1 MTIERIEIYQAPVKL
16 KETFVIALGPMEYAN
31 NVLVVISTGSGIT
44 GYGECSPFMT
54 INGESMETAFYVGK
68 YLARALLAM
77 DPLDIESCSVA
88 MDKVIYGNSS
98 IKSAFDMA
106 LYDIAAREAGLP
118 LYAYL
123 GGNNGKKLYTDYTV
137 SLGKPEKMAKDAL
150 IIKEAG
156 YQSIKVKLGESKDAD
171 IERIKRIRE
180 AVGPGIPLRIDANQ
194 GWGTDEAIE
203 TLKALGPYN
212 IQFCEEPIPRWN
224 YTELGRVNQESPIP
238 VMADESCADHHDAK
252 RLIALDACPLFNLK
266 LGKSSG
272 IFKALKIIRLAEQA
286 GIKMQVGGFLES
298 RLAFTA
304 SAHLALASEHI
315 EYCDFDSP
323 LMLNE
328 DPVIGGLTYHQ
339 KGRVTLPEAPGLG
352 ARPDSEYLK
361 RLTGFSAT
369 L

>member
-1 MTIERIEIYQAPVKL
+1 MTIERIEIYQAPIKL
-16 KETFVIALGPMEYAN
+16 KEPFVIALGPMEYAN
-31 NVLVVISTGSGIT
+31 NVLVVISTGNGMK

-54 INGESMETAFYVGK
+54 INGESMETAFYVGQ
-68 YLARALLAM
+68 YLARVLLAM
-77 DPLDIESCSVA
+77 DPLDIASCSVA

-106 LYDIAAREAGLP
+106 LYDIASQEAGLP

-123 GGNNGKKLYTDYTV
+123 GGNNGKTLYTDYTV

-150 IIKEAG
+150 KIREAG
-156 YQSIKVKLGESKDAD
+156 FQSIKVKLGESKDAD

-180 AVGPGIPLRIDANQ
+180 AVGFGIPLRVDANQ
-194 GWGTDEAIE
+194 GWNTDEAIA

-212 IQFCEEPIPRWN
+212 IQYCEEPIPRWN
-224 YTELGRVNQESPIP
+224 YTELGRVSKESPVP

-252 RLIALDACPLFNLK
+252 RLIAMHACPLFNLK

-304 SAHLALASEHI
+304 SAHLALASENI
-315 EYCDFDSP
+315 EFCDFDSP

-328 DPVIGGLTYHQ
+328 DPVIGGLTYHEE
-339 KGRVTLPEAPGLG
+339 GRVTLPEIPGLG
-352 ARPDSEYLK
+352 ARPDSQYLK
-361 RLTGFSAT
+361 GLTMFSAT
-369 L
+369 R